1 MAGSDRLAAAVV
13 RWRWPIL
20 AAWLALAAGLL
31 PFARAIEERLT
42 VAARVPRSESA
53 ALDEA
58 LATRYDTPFA
68 RWLAVVMTGVPAPT
82 AGTGHTILE
91 RATALVSSLPGVT
104 RTVSYLDTPDTLF
117 IGSNGQFFIAGLES
131 ELDRPERALPSLRAA
146 TRQLEHELR
155 LTYPEATIRWTGEA
169 ALNADLR
176 EASALAAT
184 RAERRALPLT
194 LAVLLIAFGALAAA
208 LLPLVGA
215 AIAVIVT
222 LGIVAVIASWW
233 PLSIVL
239 QNVVSMLGLGL
250 GIDYALLA
258 TSRFRA
264 ARARGFS
271 VQQAATVCAA
281 RTAPTVLLSAGTVVI
296 GFGALLLLP
305 LDEIRA
311 IAVGGLLVA
320 AVSALVAVTLVPAA
334 LAAFGG
340 RLDTGRIFRR
350 HRARRRSLWETWART
365 AVRHPRIVLVVG
377 TLPVV
382 ALAAQALRL
391 DTRLPRGDWLP
402 RDMES
407 ATAVRDLQAM
417 QRGNIVQTIRILLE
431 MPAGVSAFS
440 HSGWAATSRVA
451 AAALR
456 ESEIARVRALPTIAP
471 GAFPGP
477 LLEALLPKDVRM
489 ALVSRDGRSTLLE
502 LIPTEE
508 ASPNELADLVTR
520 LRVRGAFALSGMS
533 GTRLLVG
540 GIPAFNADYR
550 AALTGRLLSVAAVVI
565 IATLLVLGIALRSVL
580 IPIKAVALNL
590 LTVGAAFGAMVV
602 VFGDGVGVEMLGLD
616 AAPGGTFPMIPV
628 LVFCVVFGLS
638 MDYELFLI
646 ARVAEARRQGAT
658 ESDAIVEGVR
668 GTGGVITSAAAIMI
682 VVFGAFM
689 LGEVLLVQMLGFALA
704 VAVFVDATV
713 VRMAIGPALLRLA
726 GRWNWWPGPL
736 SSLDARSLRPRAPRR
751 EAAASPR
758 LPAREAGASP

>member
-1 MAGSDRLAAAVV
+1 MVPLAGS
-13 RWRWPIL
+13 
-20 AAWLALAAGLL
+20 
-31 PFARAIEERLT
+31 IEERLT

-58 LATRYDTPFA
+58 LATRYGTPFA
-68 RWLAVVMTGVPAPT
+68 KWLAVVMTGVPAPT
-82 AGTGHTILE
+82 TDTGREVLE
-91 RATALVSSLPGVT
+91 RTTRLVSSLPGVT
-104 RTVSYLDTPDTLF
+104 RTFSYLDTPDTLF
-117 IGSNGQFFIAGLES
+117 LGSAGHGQFFVAGLHS
-131 ELDRPERALPSLRAA
+131 ELDRPERALPALRDA
-146 TRQLEHELR
+146 TRQLERELR
-155 LTYPEATIRWTGEA
+155 LTYPAATVRWTGEV

-176 EASALAAT
+176 EASAVAAS

-208 LLPLVGA
+208 LLPLAGA
-215 AIAVIVT
+215 AIAVVVT
-222 LGIVAVIASWW
+222 LGIVALIASWW

-264 ARARGFS
+264 ARTRGSS
-271 VQQAATVCAA
+271 VHHAATLCAA

-334 LAAFGG
+334 LATFGG
-340 RLDTGRIFRR
+340 RLEAGRTLPRR
-350 HRARRRSLWETWART
+350 HGSGDMRLWAWWART
-365 AVRHPRIVLVVG
+365 AVRHPRLVLILG
-377 TLPVV
+377 ALPVF
-382 ALAAQALRL
+382 ALASQSLRL

-407 ATAVRDLQAM
+407 ARAVRDLQAM
-417 QRGNIVQTIRILLE
+417 QRGNTVQTIRILLE
-431 MPAGVSAFS
+431 MPEGVSVFT
-440 HSGWAATSRVA
+440 HTGWAATSRTA
-451 AAALR
+451 AAVLR
-456 ESEIARVRALPTIAP
+456 EPEIAHVRALPTIAP
-471 GAFPGP
+471 GAIPGP
-477 LLEALLPKDVRM
+477 LLEALLPGDVRTTF
-489 ALVSRDGRSTLLE
+489 VSRDGRSTLLE
-502 LIPTEE
+502 LIPSND
-508 ASPNELADLVTR
+508 ASPNELADVVTR
-520 LRVRGAFALSGMS
+520 LRAHGAFALSGVD
-533 GTRLLVG
+533 GTRMLVG

-550 AALTGRLLSVAAVVI
+550 AALTGRLFTVASVVV

-602 VFGDGVGVEMLGLD
+602 VFGDGVGIELLGLD
-616 AAPGGTFPMIPV
+616 VAPGGTFPMIPV

-646 ARVAEARRQGAT
+646 TRVAEARRQGAS
-658 ESDAIVEGVR
+658 ESDAIVEGVGR
-668 GTGGVITSAAAIMI
+668 TGRVITSAAAIMI
-682 VVFGAFM
+682 AVFGAFM
-689 LGEVLLVQMLGFALA
+689 LGDVLLIQMLGFALA

-713 VRMAIGPALLRLA
+713 IRMAIGPALLRLA

-736 SSLDARSLRPRAPRR
+736 SSQDAQSLPRR
-751 EAAASPR
+751 AHRREPGAPAP
-758 LPAREAGASP
+758 LPAHEAGASP